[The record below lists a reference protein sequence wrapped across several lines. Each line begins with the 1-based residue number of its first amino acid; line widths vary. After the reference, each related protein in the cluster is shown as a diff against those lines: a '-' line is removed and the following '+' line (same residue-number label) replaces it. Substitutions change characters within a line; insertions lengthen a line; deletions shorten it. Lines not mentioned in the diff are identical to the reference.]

1 MHFYVEITT
10 EWIHWL
16 FESTWMGL
24 LGLPREGETYTSP
37 SSHQPLYRA
46 VKTNNGP
53 YFNISVTLDEMSMR
67 IVNRWPRGTK
77 SEQIRLAI
85 KNYANGNNPGTHEYI
100 MELQKNIAGLQRLL
114 TSKSGQIEMLES
126 QLFTST
132 PGVRRTNL
140 VKRFA
145 QLALGPIRRLI
156 ANLLGR
162 QRGSD

>member
-1 MHFYVEITT
+1 MT
-10 EWIHWL
+10 
-16 FESTWMGL
+16 
-24 LGLPREGETYTSP
+24 PREGETYTSP

-100 MELQKNIAGLQRLL
+100 LELQKNIAGLQRLL

-132 PGVRRTNL
+132 PGVRRSNL
-140 VKRFA
+140 MKQFVRSTWALARHLIPSRSKKR
-145 QLALGPIRRLI
+145 QG
-156 ANLLGR
+156 N
-162 QRGSD
+162 D

>member
-1 MHFYVEITT
+1 M
-10 EWIHWL
+10 
-16 FESTWMGL
+16 
-24 LGLPREGETYTSP
+24 PREGDTYTSP

-46 VKTNNGP
+46 VKRNNGP

-85 KNYANGNNPGTHEYI
+85 KNYENGNNPGTHEYI

-132 PGVRRTNL
+132 PGVRRSNL
-140 VKRFA
+140 VKRWIRSSW
-145 QLALGPIRRLI
+145 ALVRHLIGSRRKK
-156 ANLLGR
+156 R
-162 QRGSD
+162 RGSD

>member
-1 MHFYVEITT
+1 MT
-10 EWIHWL
+10 
-16 FESTWMGL
+16 
-24 LGLPREGETYTSP
+24 PREGETYTSP

-126 QLFTST
+126 QLFTSN
-132 PGVRRTNL
+132 PGVRRSNL
-140 VKRFA
+140 VKQFVRSA
-145 QLALGPIRRLI
+145 LALIRRLI
-156 ANLLGR
+156 PTRSRKQQGN
-162 QRGSD
+162 D

>member
-1 MHFYVEITT
+1 M
-10 EWIHWL
+10 
-16 FESTWMGL
+16 
-24 LGLPREGETYTSP
+24 PREGDTYTSP

-46 VKTNNGP
+46 VKRNNGP

-126 QLFTST
+126 QLFTSP
-132 PGVRRTNL
+132 PGWRQYISAKFGKTAPKKANQTNL
-140 VKRFA
+140 VKRFV
-145 QLALGPIRRLI
+145 QSSLGLVRRL
-156 ANLLGR
+156 LSTRRGR
-162 QRGSD
+162 RQDSD